1 MERWK
6 SEISLRL
13 DQVQIPGAVDSLYPR
28 LDSELAIDIVDVRLD
43 GTLGDGK
50 PHGDLL
56 VGQPLVDQYQHFDLA
71 AAEWFK

>member
-1 MERWK
+1 VERWK
-6 SEISLRL
+6 SKISLRL
-13 DQVQIPGAVDSLYPR
+13 DQVQIPGTVDSLYPR

-56 VGQPLVDQYQHFDLA
+56 VGQPLIDQHQHFYLA
-71 AAEWFK
+71 TAEWFQ